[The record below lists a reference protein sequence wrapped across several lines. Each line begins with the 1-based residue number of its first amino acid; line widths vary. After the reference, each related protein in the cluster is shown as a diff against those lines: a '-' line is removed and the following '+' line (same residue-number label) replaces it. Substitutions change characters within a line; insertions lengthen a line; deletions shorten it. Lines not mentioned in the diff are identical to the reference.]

1 MWLGATIFNSAER
14 THPLSQKLLLNITEG
29 NSAAQT
35 PEEKT
40 IDRCLKKNKKQIK
53 ANKLSKPIAA

>member
-14 THPLSQKLLLNITEG
+14 TNPLSQKLLLNITEG

-35 PEEKT
+35 PENNRQMPE
-40 IDRCLKKNKKQIK
+40 KNKKQIK
-53 ANKLSKPIAA
+53 ANKLSKPIVA